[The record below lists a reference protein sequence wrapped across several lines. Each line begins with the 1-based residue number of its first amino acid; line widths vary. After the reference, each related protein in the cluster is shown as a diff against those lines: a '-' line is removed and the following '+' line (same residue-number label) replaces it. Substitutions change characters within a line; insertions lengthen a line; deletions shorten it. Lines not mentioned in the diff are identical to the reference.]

1 MLMDFSTFE
10 LMDNV
15 ELLILLLSGACF
27 FFMII
32 GLFKPWIM
40 LWWEDVQNR
49 KKIIQIYGS
58 LSVLFFV
65 TYWVLKFFI

>member
-1 MLMDFSTFE
+1 MY
-10 LMDNV
+10 NV

-27 FFMII
+27 LFMVI

-49 KKIIQIYGS
+49 KKIIQVYGS
-58 LSVLFFV
+58 LAVLFLAV
-65 TYWVLKFFI
+65 YWLLKFF